1 MQLPYSLDVYRASMA
16 AYNADWLPLVLLAWL
31 LAVFASLLA
40 LYPRDH
46 AGHWAS
52 RFVVG
57 YLAAVWLW
65 IGAIH
70 QLGFMTELNFM
81 APIYGMAWIG
91 QGLLLA
97 WSGLYL
103 GTVRFDFRASRPGAP
118 AKVLTLF
125 GLVIYPLVL
134 LLLGHDWK
142 SLPVVGTAPNPTAI
156 FTVGLLLASRDRP
169 PVLLFIVPLA
179 WAGVVGATAYM
190 LEHRIDY
197 AASITIVIAAS
208 LAVHGRFKRST
219 ATGN

>member
-16 AYNADWLPLVLLAWL
+16 AYNADWLPLVLVAWL
-31 LAVFASLLA
+31 LAVFASVLA
-40 LYPRDH
+40 LHPKDR

-57 YLAAVWLW
+57 YLATAWLW
-65 IGAIH
+65 IGAVH

-81 APIYGMAWIG
+81 APVYGMAWIG

-103 GTVRFDFRASRPGAP
+103 GTVRFDSRASRTGAA
-118 AKVLTLF
+118 AKVLTLI
-125 GLVIYPLVL
+125 GLVIYPLL
-134 LLLGHDWK
+134 LILQGHDLR
-142 SLPVVGTAPNPTAI
+142 SLPVVGTAPNPTAV
-156 FTVGLLLASRDRP
+156 FTVGLLLASRGRP

-179 WAGVVGATAYM
+179 WAGVAGVTAYM

-197 AASITIVIAAS
+197 FASVAIVVAAS

-219 ATGN
+219 TTGN